1 MYAIFFMS
9 IMCAAKTSLTAR
21 ERFDLYLRS
30 NHKRRTAERFAI
42 MDRVLKAPGHVSAD
56 ELCRLMKDDGYP
68 VSAATVYSTLE
79 LLVDCG
85 LLVRQRFND
94 KASLYEKATGT
105 TSAHHHLICTCCG
118 KIKEVRDTALNDL
131 IATRH
136 FTGFTQ
142 SYYSLNIYGICG
154 SCGRRRRKKEKDK

>member
-1 MYAIFFMS
+1 MS

-30 NHKRRTAERFAI
+30 NRKRRTAERFAI
-42 MDRVLKAPGHVSAD
+42 MERVMRAPGHVSAD

-118 KIKEVRDTALNDL
+118 KIKEVRDTVLTDL
-131 IATRH
+131 ITPRH

-142 SYYSLNIYGICG
+142 SYYSLNIYGVCG
-154 SCGRRRRKKEKDK
+154 SCGRRRRKKQKDK

>member
-1 MYAIFFMS
+1 MS

-30 NHKRRTAERFAI
+30 NHKRRTVERFAI
-42 MDRVLKAPGHVSAD
+42 MDRVLRAPGHVSAE
-56 ELCRLMKDDGYP
+56 ELCKLMKDDGYP

-94 KASLYEKATGT
+94 KASLYEKAYSGT

-118 KIKEVRDTALNDL
+118 KIKEVRDPALTDL
-131 IATRH
+131 IASRH
-136 FTGFTQ
+136 FAGFTQ

-154 SCGRRRRKKEKDK
+154 SCSRRRRKKEKDKE

>member
-1 MYAIFFMS
+1 MS

-30 NHKRRTAERFAI
+30 NHKRRTVERFAI
-42 MDRVLKAPGHVSAD
+42 MDRVLRAPGHVSAE
-56 ELCRLMKDDGYP
+56 ELCKLMKDDGYP

-94 KASLYEKATGT
+94 KASLYEKGILRHHIGTPSPYLHVLRQDQGSARPGADRSDCFATFCRFY
-105 TSAHHHLICTCCG
+105 AKLLFAEYLRHLRFLFAPATQEG
-118 KIKEVRDTALNDL
+118 KR
-131 IATRH
+131 
-136 FTGFTQ
+136 
-142 SYYSLNIYGICG
+142 
-154 SCGRRRRKKEKDK
+154 

>member
-1 MYAIFFMS
+1 MS

-30 NHKRRTAERFAI
+30 NHKRRTVERFAI
-42 MDRVLKAPGHVSAD
+42 MDRVLRAPGHVSAE
-56 ELCRLMKDDGYP
+56 ELCKLMKDDGYP

-94 KASLYEKATGT
+94 KASLYEKA
-105 TSAHHHLICTCCG
+105 SCCG
-118 KIKEVRDTALNDL
+118 KIKEVRDPALTDL
-131 IATRH
+131 IASRH
-136 FTGFTQ
+136 FAGFTQ

-154 SCGRRRRKKEKDK
+154 SCSRRRRKKEKDKE